1 MNKSYQRPYI
11 QHIIMQ
17 HAAALLQGSPKGRF
31 SEYGPSGGWDAG
43 GANSRQGGWDD
54 EE

>member
-1 MNKSYQRPYI
+1 MKKSYQKPYI
-11 QHIIMQ
+11 QHILMQ
-17 HAAALLQGSPKGRF
+17 HADTLLQGSPKGRF
-31 SEYGPSGGWDAG
+31 SDDRPSGWDAG

>member
-1 MNKSYQRPYI
+1 MKKSYQRPYI

-17 HAAALLQGSPKGRF
+17 HAAALLLGSPKGRF
-31 SEYGPSGGWDAG
+31 SEDGPAGGWDAS
-43 GANSRQGGWDD
+43 GASSRQGGWDD